1 MKQNSNIKLAP
12 SSQYKI
18 MEELKNKFYEVDPVT
33 GANIFQ
39 VEYDLI
45 DQMSQ
50 RIKSEYGDIFS
61 GKEDNF
67 TAIPSKFHYNK
78 DMTVSIQGLQDRID
92 KEKSSDKDYNFT
104 PEEIK
109 RMEEELEADRNP
121 RAIVRLGLRIHS
133 ITCRKRMEEAL
144 RRVSREKAVCGVIH
158 LKR

>member
-1 MKQNSNIKLAP
+1 METSMKQNSNIKLAP

-18 MEELKNKFYEVDPVT
+18 MEELKNKFHETDPVT
-33 GANIFQ
+33 GENIFE

-67 TAIPSKFHYNK
+67 TAIPSKFHYSK

-104 PEEIK
+104 PEELN
-109 RMEEELEADRNP
+109 RMESCLKNLKGDITEHDVHF
-121 RAIVRLGLRIHS
+121 IVQRHTRFGF
-133 ITCRKRMEEAL
+133 
-144 RRVSREKAVCGVIH
+144 
-158 LKR
+158 